1 MNHQEEEIFYAIAL
15 LKAKNIGDV
24 IARKLVSKLGSAK
37 AIFRE
42 KSKNLELIDGIGK
55 RHIDEIIKANLLVE
69 AENEMRF
76 IEKENINI
84 WYFKDKD
91 YPKRLNQCQDAPILL
106 FHKGTFDIHNKPIIS
121 IVGTR
126 KITAQGIDICRKL
139 IEDLSPLDP
148 VIVSG
153 FAFGTDITAHKAAIE
168 EGLQNIAIL
177 GHGFDKMYPA
187 VHSRYIS
194 ALEKNGG
201 FITDFTSDDKFD
213 RKNFVKRNRIIAG
226 MTEATIVIES
236 AEKGGSLITADF
248 ASQYNR
254 EVFAIPG
261 RPQDRFSIGCNNLI
275 KKNQAHLITSAADIV
290 YLLNWDIEKEKA
302 GKQQSLFVDLNENE
316 KKVVEV
322 LAENGKK
329 ELDDL
334 VINTN
339 IPSHQLASILLNL
352 ELKGKIRPLPG
363 KQYET
368 I

>member
-126 KITAQGIDICRKL
+126 KITAHGIDICRKL
-139 IEDLSPLDP
+139 IEDLSPLNP

-194 ALEKNGG
+194 AVEKNGG

-334 VINTN
+334 VIKTN